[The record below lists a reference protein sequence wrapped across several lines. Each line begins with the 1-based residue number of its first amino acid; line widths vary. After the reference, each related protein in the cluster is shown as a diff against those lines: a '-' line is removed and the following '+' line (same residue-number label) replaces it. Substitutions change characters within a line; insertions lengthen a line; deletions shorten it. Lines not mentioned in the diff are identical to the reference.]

1 MAIIPR
7 NGVIGKIP
15 HTSAPTPATLKTTI
29 PAAAPIYILSVHEK
43 ARSIAAFVLWMIG
56 IVILC
61 AISFFLGR
69 RSSRAPA
76 TMDANAP
83 AAAVNNTPS
92 RPVESTQVYAH
103 NLLLRKGSHFRV
115 YVRWIRG
122 RMLGTNSGRNP
133 SFDEPD
139 SFVLEIDKGLINV
152 KLADIA
158 NFLNNDASN
167 KAPLKNIKITSEG
180 GQIRLEGTVHKVI
193 SLPVRLDGTL
203 TPLPDGRLQYHLVK
217 LDVLK
222 VPVKGLLSLIHVG
235 LDDLA
240 SKSQTPGVQIVDND
254 VFFDTQQLLPP
265 PHIHGHIT
273 TVNATATD
281 LSVIYGNAGTDEQ
294 SLAQWHNFLRLS
306 GGNLDFGKLTMH
318 QVDLTMIDASK
329 DPWFD
334 LDLVNYQAQLVYGTT
349 RMTEKAGL
357 EIYMPDV
364 DNIPAQKSPKGVT
377 LQWLKNRNAAPPL
390 DLPAPAAK

>member
-1 MAIIPR
+1 M
-7 NGVIGKIP
+7 
-15 HTSAPTPATLKTTI
+15 
-29 PAAAPIYILSVHEK
+29 HEK
-43 ARSIAAFVLWMIG
+43 AKSVTAFILGMIG

-69 RSSRAPA
+69 RGSRAPA
-76 TMDANAP
+76 AIDANTP
-83 AAAVNNTPS
+83 VAAANNTAS
-92 RPVESTQVYAH
+92 APVEPTRVYAH

-122 RMLGTNSGRNP
+122 RMLSTSSGRNP
-133 SFDEPD
+133 SFDEPN

-158 NFLNNDASN
+158 DFLNNDASN
-167 KAPLKNIKITSEG
+167 KAPLKNIKITSED
-180 GQIRLEGTVHKVI
+180 GQIRLQGTVHKVI

-203 TPLPDGRLQYHLVK
+203 TPLPDGRLKYHLVK
-217 LDVLK
+217 LNVLK
-222 VPVKGLLSLIHVG
+222 VPMKGLLGLFHVD
-235 LDDLA
+235 LADLA

-254 VFFDTQQLLPP
+254 VFFDTERLLPP

-273 TVNATATD
+273 TVNATAND
-281 LSVIYGNAGTDEQ
+281 LTVIYGNAGADEQ
-294 SLAQWHNFLRLS
+294 SLAQWHNFLRLA

-318 QVDLTMIDASK
+318 QVDLTMIDATK

-364 DNIPAQKSPKGVT
+364 DNLPAQQSPKGVT
-377 LQWLKNRNAAPPL
+377 LQWLKNRNTAPPL
-390 DLPAPAAK
+390 DVPAPAAR

>member
-1 MAIIPR
+1 MI
-7 NGVIGKIP
+7 
-15 HTSAPTPATLKTTI
+15 
-29 PAAAPIYILSVHEK
+29 SVHGK
-43 ARSIAAFVLWMIG
+43 AKSTIAFFLWMIG
-56 IVILC
+56 IIILC
-61 AISFFLGR
+61 AISFSLGR

-76 TMDANAP
+76 AIDANAP
-83 AAAVNNTPS
+83 TAPSTKTPNTP
-92 RPVESTQVYAH
+92 VEPTQLYAH
-103 NLLLRKGSHFRV
+103 NLLLRKGDHFRV

-122 RMLGTNSGRNP
+122 RMLSTSSGHNP
-133 SFDEPD
+133 SFDDPD

-158 NFLNNDASN
+158 DFLNNDASN
-167 KAPLKNIKITSEG
+167 KAPLKNIKITSES
-180 GQIRLEGTVHKVI
+180 GQIRLQGTVHKVI

-203 TPLPDGRLQYHLVK
+203 TPLPDGRLKYHLIK

-222 VPVKGLLSLIHVG
+222 VPVKGLLGLFHVD
-235 LDDLA
+235 LADLA

-254 VFFDTQQLLPP
+254 VYFDTQRLLPP

-273 TVNATATD
+273 TVNTTD
-281 LSVIYGNAGTDEQ
+281 GDLTVIYGNAATDEQ

-318 QVDLTMIDASK
+318 QVDLTMIDATK

-364 DNIPAQKSPKGVT
+364 DNLPVKKSSKGVT
-377 LQWLKNRNAAPPL
+377 LQWLKNRNTAPPL
-390 DLPAPAAK
+390 NVPAPAAK